1 MRVSFDSNVWEKVFY
16 SDAKECVE
24 VRNALA
30 DQRIEGFICEA
41 AFRIEAVRKIDR
53 IGYFAHPK
61 MDVTFPLSTVHMK
74 GKAHVH
80 FMSIGPSD
88 KQHPGLPSVQADRL
102 QLATSN
108 GFLVMRGLAWM
119 GLPWPREISDSAIF
133 VQETENSRA
142 EREQLQVAVNV
153 EIWKRGVGKQAF
165 DAAGGWQ
172 AIEQGMLH
180 QKKFSKAYA
189 EWADGELAAAHV
201 GYRNDILCT
210 DDRAGGTPISV
221 FNELNRS
228 WLTTEYGVRFV
239 KLKQLAEVLDT

>member
-1 MRVSFDSNVWEKVFY
+1 MRVSFDSNVWEKVFH
-16 SDAKECVE
+16 SGAEEFVS

-30 DQRIEGFICEA
+30 DRRIEGFICEA
-41 AFRIEAVRKIDR
+41 AFRIEAVRKENR
-53 IGYFAHPK
+53 TGYFAHPK
-61 MDVTFPLSTVHMK
+61 MNSTFPLSTVQID

-80 FMSIGPSD
+80 FISIGPSD

-102 QLATSN
+102 KLATSN

-119 GLPWPREISDSAIF
+119 GLPSPREINDSAIF

-142 EREQLQVAVNV
+142 EREQRQVAVNV
-153 EIWKRGVGKQAF
+153 EIWKREVGKQAF

-180 QKKFSKAYA
+180 QKKFAKACA

-210 DDRAGGTPISV
+210 DDRARGTPISV

-228 WLTTEYGVRFV
+228 WLTSEYGVRFV
-239 KLKQLAEVLDT
+239 NLKQLAEILDT